1 METENIDSTLYY
13 FAIDTDPGI
22 CSIDDI
28 VSLSDSLIINLIE
41 KARKVL
47 KI

>member
-13 FAIDTDPGI
+13 FAIDSDPGI

-28 VSLSDSLIINLIE
+28 VSLSDTLIIDLIE

>member
-13 FAIDTDPGI
+13 FAIDSDPGI
-22 CSIDDI
+22 CTIDDI
-28 VSLSDSLIINLIE
+28 VSLNDSLIIDLIE

>member
-13 FAIDTDPGI
+13 FAIDSDPGI

-28 VSLSDSLIINLIE
+28 VSLSDSLIIDLIE